1 MNDNLNLEKIGRN
14 SISKIMSNLQKVNNN
29 NNYFINKI
37 SKESPKLKEEIK
49 RLMTKNMSLS
59 VESEEQKKI
68 INMLKNKEKECINLQ
83 ATITE
88 KTKEIQIL
96 NDLLLNER
104 QNFQDDLRKQE
115 IKYENE
121 LLNKKR
127 EYDTMKHKINNF
139 NKMNGL
145 NDILYAKVLELE
157 KKIEVLKKEEED
169 KMNNK
174 EIEYT
179 NKIDKYKK
187 RLIDFLKK
195 DKKKDDSETSF
206 SNKLNIL
213 HIQELIGEIEFQNKE
228 VNSLLK
234 ERKDLKIKILNLSND
249 VSIYKIMVL
258 ILTRKNED
266 YQKKLKDLYKSIP
279 KSSIN
284 KDKVSLHFKS
294 QKNIL
299 NTDNNKNINNKEIL
313 DKKLKIYSP
322 LLRNKNIFF
331 DLNHMM
337 SKSKTKKNINDTSK
351 NNTNVYNLLPMTLN
365 SEGIETNISKIKTKE
380 LISEKKEK
388 EKYKDLFQHYK
399 DKYDAIIKKF
409 KNLFNMYND
418 TLEKIYNEEIDKEAS
433 DIKININDFKDAKFE
448 NMTPEQKYSI
458 LIKLI
463 NNISPLICK
472 KDFEENSFRN
482 KVLKVKQKY
491 NLLDG
496 INQSI
501 FSQTQKSFE
510 INEKNNSVNKNS
522 VNSPCT
528 NTISTYFSPDSFKSG
543 RKKIFN
549 LQKYNINK
557 YNKNYSTLI
566 KYSKEKRHIDLSQ
579 DLKIPKFKSNGDGF
593 HNILFTFN

>member
-1 MNDNLNLEKIGRN
+1 MNVNLNLDKKTRN
-14 SISKIMSNLQKVNNN
+14 SFSKFQKVNNN
-29 NNYFINKI
+29 SYFINEITKDN
-37 SKESPKLKEEIK
+37 PKLKEELK
-49 RLMTKNMSLS
+49 RLITKNMNLS

-68 INMLKNKEKECINLQ
+68 INMLKNKERECLHLQ
-83 ATITE
+83 ETITE
-88 KTKEIQIL
+88 KSKEIQNL
-96 NDLLLNER
+96 HDLLLNER
-104 QNFQDDLRKQE
+104 KNFQNDMRKQRE
-115 IKYENE
+115 NYENE

-127 EYDTMKHKINNF
+127 EYDSMKHKINNF

-145 NDILYAKVLELE
+145 NDILYTKVLELE

-195 DKKKDDSETSF
+195 DKKKDDNEMSF
-206 SNKLNIL
+206 NNKLNIL

-228 VNSLLK
+228 VNNLLK
-234 ERKDLKIKILNLSND
+234 ERKDLKIQILNLSND
-249 VSIYKIMVL
+249 VNIYKIMVL

-266 YQKKLKDLYKSIP
+266 YQKKLKDLYKSIS
-279 KSSIN
+279 KSNIN
-284 KDKVSLHFKS
+284 KDKLSLHFKS

-299 NTDNNKNINNKEIL
+299 KTENNQNINKEIF

-331 DLNHMM
+331 DSNHMM
-337 SKSKTKKNINDTSK
+337 SKSKTKKNINDNNK
-351 NNTNVYNLLPMTLN
+351 NKTNIYNLLPMALN
-365 SEGIETNISKIKTKE
+365 LDGNETNISKIKTRE
-380 LISEKKEK
+380 LINEKKEK

-399 DKYDAIIKKF
+399 DKYDSIIKKF
-409 KNLFNMYND
+409 NNIFNMYND
-418 TLEKIYNEEIDKEAS
+418 TLEKIYNEEIDKQVS

-491 NLLDG
+491 NFIDG
-496 INQSI
+496 VNQSF

-510 INEKNNSVNKNS
+510 INEKNKSGSKYLA
-522 VNSPCT
+522 NSPCT
-528 NTISTYFSPDSFKSG
+528 NTISTYFSPDSMKTG
-543 RKKIFN
+543 RKKIFY
-549 LQKYNINK
+549 LQKFNINK
-557 YNKNYSTLI
+557 FNKNYSSFI
-566 KYSKEKRHIDLSQ
+566 KYSKEKGHIDISQ
-579 DLKIPKFKSNGDGF
+579 DIKIPKFNSKVDDL

>member
-1 MNDNLNLEKIGRN
+1 MNDNLNLDKKGRKSFSKFLNVN
-14 SISKIMSNLQKVNNN
+14 S
-29 NNYFINKI
+29 NNYFINEI
-37 SKESPKLKEEIK
+37 GKESPKLKEEFK
-49 RLMTKNMSLS
+49 RLITKNMNLS
-59 VESEEQKKI
+59 VESEEQRKI
-68 INMLKNKEKECINLQ
+68 INMLKNKERECINLQ
-83 ATITE
+83 ATVTE
-88 KTKEIQIL
+88 KSKEIQNL

-104 QNFQDDLRKQE
+104 KNFQNDLRKQQEAYE
-115 IKYENE
+115 IE

-187 RLIDFLKK
+187 RLIDFLKR
-195 DKKKDDSETSF
+195 DKKKDDSEMSF
-206 SNKLNIL
+206 NNKLNIL

-228 VNSLLK
+228 VNNLLK

-249 VSIYKIMVL
+249 VNIYKIMVL
-258 ILTRKNED
+258 ILTKKNED

-279 KSSIN
+279 KSDIN
-284 KDKVSLHFKS
+284 KDKLSLNFKS

-299 NTDNNKNINNKEIL
+299 KTENNQSINKEIF
-313 DKKLKIYSP
+313 DKKLKINSP
-322 LLRNKNIFF
+322 LLRNKIIFF
-331 DLNHMM
+331 DSNHFM
-337 SKSKTKKNINDTSK
+337 SKSKTKKNINDKSK
-351 NNTNVYNLLPMTLN
+351 NNTNIYNLLPMTLN
-365 SEGIETNISKIKTKE
+365 LDGIDTNVSKIKTRE

-399 DKYDAIIKKF
+399 DKYDTLIKKF
-409 KNLFNMYND
+409 NNIFNMYND

-491 NLLDG
+491 NLIDTV
-496 INQSI
+496 NQSI

-510 INEKNNSVNKNS
+510 ISEKNKSSNKNL

-528 NTISTYFSPDSFKSG
+528 NTISTYFSPDSIKSG

-566 KYSKEKRHIDLSQ
+566 KYSKEKGHIDISQ
-579 DLKIPKFKSNGDGF
+579 DLKIPKFKSKVDDL

>member
-1 MNDNLNLEKIGRN
+1 MNDDLNILDKKGRN
-14 SISKIMSNLQKVNNN
+14 SFSKFQKVNR
-29 NNYFINKI
+29 NNYFLNEL
-37 SKESPKLKEEIK
+37 SKESPKLKEELK
-49 RLMTKNMSLS
+49 RLISKNMSLS

-68 INMLKNKEKECINLQ
+68 INMLKNKERECINLQ

-88 KTKEIQIL
+88 KSKEIQNL
-96 NDLLLNER
+96 HDLLLNER
-104 QNFQDDLRKQE
+104 KNFQNDLRKQQE
-115 IKYENE
+115 QYENE
-121 LLNKKR
+121 LLHKKR
-127 EYDTMKHKINNF
+127 EYDSMKHKINNF

-145 NDILYAKVLELE
+145 NDILYTKVLELE

-195 DKKKDDSETSF
+195 DKKKDDSEMSF
-206 SNKLNIL
+206 NNKLNIL
-213 HIQELIGEIEFQNKE
+213 HLQELIGEIEFQNKE
-228 VNSLLK
+228 VNNLLK

-249 VSIYKIMVL
+249 VNIYKIMVF
-258 ILTRKNED
+258 ILTKKNED

-279 KSSIN
+279 KSNIN
-284 KDKVSLHFKS
+284 KDKFSFHFKS

-299 NTDNNKNINNKEIL
+299 KTENNQSINKEII

-322 LLRNKNIFF
+322 MLRNKKIFF
-331 DLNHMM
+331 DSNHIM
-337 SKSKTKKNINDTSK
+337 SKSKTKKNINDTRKKSA
-351 NNTNVYNLLPMTLN
+351 NIYNLLPMKMNLD
-365 SEGIETNISKIKTKE
+365 GIETNISKIKTRE

-399 DKYDAIIKKF
+399 DKYDSIIKKF
-409 KNLFNMYND
+409 NNIFNMYND
-418 TLEKIYNEEIDKEAS
+418 TLERIYNEEIDKEAS
-433 DIKININDFKDAKFE
+433 DIKININDFKDVKFE

-491 NLLDG
+491 NLIEG
-496 INQSI
+496 VNQSI

-510 INEKNNSVNKNS
+510 INEKNKSSNKNL

-528 NTISTYFSPDSFKSG
+528 NTISTYFSPDSMKSG

-549 LQKYNINK
+549 LQKYNFNK

-566 KYSKEKRHIDLSQ
+566 KYSKEKGHIDISQ
-579 DLKIPKFKSNGDGF
+579 DIKIPKFNSKIDDL

>member
-1 MNDNLNLEKIGRN
+1 MNDNLNILDKKRKN
-14 SISKIMSNLQKVNNN
+14 SFSKLKTVNN
-29 NNYFINKI
+29 NNYFLNEI
-37 SKESPKLKEEIK
+37 SKGSPKLKEELN
-49 RLMTKNMSLS
+49 RLITKNMSLS

-68 INMLKNKEKECINLQ
+68 ISMLKNKERECISLQ
-83 ATITE
+83 ATLIE
-88 KTKEIQIL
+88 KSKEIQSL
-96 NDLLLNER
+96 HDLLLNER
-104 QNFQDDLRKQE
+104 KNFQNDLRKQQE
-115 IKYENE
+115 KYENE
-121 LLNKKR
+121 LLHKKR
-127 EYDTMKHKINNF
+127 EYDSMKHKINNF

-145 NDILYAKVLELE
+145 NDILYTKVLELE

-187 RLIDFLKK
+187 RLIDFLKT
-195 DKKKDDSETSF
+195 DKKKDESEMTF
-206 SNKLNIL
+206 NNKLNIL

-228 VNSLLK
+228 VKNLLK
-234 ERKDLKIKILNLSND
+234 ERKDLKIQILNLSND
-249 VSIYKIMVL
+249 VNIYKIMVL

-266 YQKKLKDLYKSIP
+266 YQKKLKDLYNSISKSN
-279 KSSIN
+279 IN
-284 KDKVSLHFKS
+284 KDKSLHFKS

-299 NTDNNKNINNKEIL
+299 KTENNQKINKEII

-331 DLNHMM
+331 DSNHIM

-351 NNTNVYNLLPMTLN
+351 NNTNIYNLLPMTLN
-365 SEGIETNISKIKTKE
+365 LDGSETNISKIKTRE
-380 LISEKKEK
+380 LINEKKEK

-399 DKYDAIIKKF
+399 DKYDSIIKKF
-409 KNLFNMYND
+409 NYIFNMYNN

-463 NNISPLICK
+463 DNISPLICK

-482 KVLKVKQKY
+482 KVFKVKQKY
-491 NLLDG
+491 NLIDG
-496 INQSI
+496 VNQTI

-510 INEKNNSVNKNS
+510 INEKNKSSNKNL
-522 VNSPCT
+522 VNSPHT
-528 NTISTYFSPDSFKSG
+528 NTISNYFSPDSMKSG

-549 LQKYNINK
+549 LQKYNLNK
-557 YNKNYSTLI
+557 YNKNYATLI
-566 KYSKEKRHIDLSQ
+566 KYTKEKGHIDISQ
-579 DLKIPKFKSNGDGF
+579 DIKIPKFNNKVDEL

>member
-1 MNDNLNLEKIGRN
+1 MNDNLNILDKKRKN
-14 SISKIMSNLQKVNNN
+14 SFSKLKTVNN
-29 NNYFINKI
+29 NNYFLNEI
-37 SKESPKLKEEIK
+37 SKGSPKLKEELN
-49 RLMTKNMSLS
+49 RLITKNMSLS

-68 INMLKNKEKECINLQ
+68 ISMLKNKERECISLQ
-83 ATITE
+83 ATLIE
-88 KTKEIQIL
+88 KSKEIQSL
-96 NDLLLNER
+96 HDLLLNER
-104 QNFQDDLRKQE
+104 KNFQNDLRKQQE
-115 IKYENE
+115 KYENE
-121 LLNKKR
+121 LLHKKR
-127 EYDTMKHKINNF
+127 EYDSMKHKINNF

-145 NDILYAKVLELE
+145 NDILYTKVLELE

-187 RLIDFLKK
+187 RLIDFLKT
-195 DKKKDDSETSF
+195 DKKKDESEMTF
-206 SNKLNIL
+206 NNKLNIL

-228 VNSLLK
+228 VKNLLK
-234 ERKDLKIKILNLSND
+234 ERKDLKIQILNLSND
-249 VSIYKIMVL
+249 VNIYKIMVL

-266 YQKKLKDLYKSIP
+266 YQKKLKDLYKSTS
-279 KSSIN
+279 KSNIN
-284 KDKVSLHFKS
+284 KDKSLHFKS

-299 NTDNNKNINNKEIL
+299 KTENNQNINKEII

-322 LLRNKNIFF
+322 LLRNKNMFF
-331 DLNHMM
+331 DSNHIM

-351 NNTNVYNLLPMTLN
+351 NNTNIYNLLPMTLN
-365 SEGIETNISKIKTKE
+365 LDGETNISKIKTRE
-380 LISEKKEK
+380 LINEKKEK

-399 DKYDAIIKKF
+399 DKYDSIIKKF
-409 KNLFNMYND
+409 NYIFNMYNN

-463 NNISPLICK
+463 DNISPLICK

-482 KVLKVKQKY
+482 KVFKVKQKY
-491 NLLDG
+491 NLIDG
-496 INQSI
+496 VNQTI

-510 INEKNNSVNKNS
+510 INEKNKSSNKNL
-522 VNSPCT
+522 VNSPHT
-528 NTISTYFSPDSFKSG
+528 NTISTYFSPDSMKSG

-549 LQKYNINK
+549 LQKYNLNK
-557 YNKNYSTLI
+557 YNKNYATLI
-566 KYSKEKRHIDLSQ
+566 KYTKEKGHIDISQ
-579 DLKIPKFKSNGDGF
+579 DIKIPKFNNKVDEL

>member
-1 MNDNLNLEKIGRN
+1 MNDNLNILDKKRKN
-14 SISKIMSNLQKVNNN
+14 SFSKLKTVNN
-29 NNYFINKI
+29 NNYFLNEI
-37 SKESPKLKEEIK
+37 SKGSPKLKEELN
-49 RLMTKNMSLS
+49 RLITKNMSLS

-68 INMLKNKEKECINLQ
+68 ISMLKNKERECISLQ
-83 ATITE
+83 ATLIE
-88 KTKEIQIL
+88 KSKEIQSL
-96 NDLLLNER
+96 HDLLLNER
-104 QNFQDDLRKQE
+104 KNFQNDLRKQQE
-115 IKYENE
+115 KYENE
-121 LLNKKR
+121 LLHKKR
-127 EYDTMKHKINNF
+127 EYDSMKHKINNF

-145 NDILYAKVLELE
+145 NDILYTKVLELE

-187 RLIDFLKK
+187 RLIDFLKT
-195 DKKKDDSETSF
+195 DKKKDESEMTF
-206 SNKLNIL
+206 NNKLNIL

-228 VNSLLK
+228 VKNLLK
-234 ERKDLKIKILNLSND
+234 ERKDLKIQILNLSND
-249 VSIYKIMVL
+249 VNIYKIMVL

-266 YQKKLKDLYKSIP
+266 YQKKLKDLYKSTS
-279 KSSIN
+279 KSNIN
-284 KDKVSLHFKS
+284 KDKSLHFKS

-299 NTDNNKNINNKEIL
+299 KTENNQNINKEII

-322 LLRNKNIFF
+322 LLRNKNMFF
-331 DLNHMM
+331 DSNHIM

-351 NNTNVYNLLPMTLN
+351 NNTNIYNLLPMTLN
-365 SEGIETNISKIKTKE
+365 LDGETNISKIKTRE
-380 LISEKKEK
+380 LINEKKEK

-399 DKYDAIIKKF
+399 DKYDSIIKKF
-409 KNLFNMYND
+409 NYIFNMYNN

-463 NNISPLICK
+463 DNISPLICK

-482 KVLKVKQKY
+482 KVFKVKQKY
-491 NLLDG
+491 NLIDG
-496 INQSI
+496 VNQTI

-510 INEKNNSVNKNS
+510 INEKNKSGNKNL
-522 VNSPCT
+522 VNSPHT
-528 NTISTYFSPDSFKSG
+528 NTISTYFSPDSMKSG

-549 LQKYNINK
+549 LQKYNLNK
-557 YNKNYSTLI
+557 YNKNYATLI
-566 KYSKEKRHIDLSQ
+566 KYTKEKGHIDISQ
-579 DLKIPKFKSNGDGF
+579 DIKIPKFNNKVDEL

>member
-1 MNDNLNLEKIGRN
+1 MNDNLNLLDKKRKN
-14 SISKIMSNLQKVNNN
+14 AFSKLKTTNN
-29 NNYFINKI
+29 NNYFINEI
-37 SKESPKLKEEIK
+37 SKGSPKLKEELN
-49 RLMTKNMSLS
+49 RLITKNMSLS

-68 INMLKNKEKECINLQ
+68 ISMLKNKERECISLQ
-83 ATITE
+83 ATLIE
-88 KTKEIQIL
+88 KSKEIQSL
-96 NDLLLNER
+96 HDLLLNER
-104 QNFQDDLRKQE
+104 KNFQNDLRKQQE
-115 IKYENE
+115 KYENE
-121 LLNKKR
+121 LLHKKR
-127 EYDTMKHKINNF
+127 EYDSMKHKINNF

-145 NDILYAKVLELE
+145 NDILYTKVLELE

-187 RLIDFLKK
+187 RLIDFLKT
-195 DKKKDDSETSF
+195 DKKKDDSEMSF
-206 SNKLNIL
+206 NNKLNIL

-228 VNSLLK
+228 VKNLLK
-234 ERKDLKIKILNLSND
+234 ERKDLKIQILNLSND
-249 VSIYKIMVL
+249 VNIYKIMVL

-266 YQKKLKDLYKSIP
+266 YQKKLKDLYNSISKSN
-279 KSSIN
+279 IN
-284 KDKVSLHFKS
+284 KDKSLHFKS

-299 NTDNNKNINNKEIL
+299 KTENNQKINKEII

-331 DLNHMM
+331 DSNHIM

-351 NNTNVYNLLPMTLN
+351 NNTNIYNLLPMTLN
-365 SEGIETNISKIKTKE
+365 LDGSETNISKIKTRE
-380 LISEKKEK
+380 LINEKKEK

-399 DKYDAIIKKF
+399 DKYDSIIKKF
-409 KNLFNMYND
+409 NYIFNMYND

-463 NNISPLICK
+463 DNISPLICK

-482 KVLKVKQKY
+482 KVFKVKQKY
-491 NLLDG
+491 NLIDG
-496 INQSI
+496 VNQTI

-510 INEKNNSVNKNS
+510 INEKNKSGNKNL
-522 VNSPCT
+522 VNSPHT
-528 NTISTYFSPDSFKSG
+528 NTISTYFSPDSMKSG

-549 LQKYNINK
+549 LQKYNLNK
-557 YNKNYSTLI
+557 
-566 KYSKEKRHIDLSQ
+566 
-579 DLKIPKFKSNGDGF
+579 
-593 HNILFTFN
+593 

>member
-1 MNDNLNLEKIGRN
+1 MNDNLNLLDKKRKN
-14 SISKIMSNLQKVNNN
+14 SFSKLKTTNN
-29 NNYFINKI
+29 NNYFINEI
-37 SKESPKLKEEIK
+37 SKGSPKLKEELN
-49 RLMTKNMSLS
+49 RLITKNMSLS

-68 INMLKNKEKECINLQ
+68 ISMLKNKERECISLQ
-83 ATITE
+83 ATLIE
-88 KTKEIQIL
+88 KSKEIQSL
-96 NDLLLNER
+96 HDLLLNER
-104 QNFQDDLRKQE
+104 KNFQNDLRKQQE
-115 IKYENE
+115 KYENE
-121 LLNKKR
+121 LLHKKR
-127 EYDTMKHKINNF
+127 EYDSMKHKINNF

-145 NDILYAKVLELE
+145 NDILYTKVLELE

-187 RLIDFLKK
+187 RLIDFLKT
-195 DKKKDDSETSF
+195 DKKKDDSEMSF
-206 SNKLNIL
+206 INKLNIL

-228 VNSLLK
+228 VKNLLK
-234 ERKDLKIKILNLSND
+234 ERKDLKIQILNLSND
-249 VSIYKIMVL
+249 VNIYKIMVL

-266 YQKKLKDLYKSIP
+266 YQKKLKDLYKSTS
-279 KSSIN
+279 KSNIN
-284 KDKVSLHFKS
+284 KDKSLHFKS

-299 NTDNNKNINNKEIL
+299 KTENNQNINKEII

-322 LLRNKNIFF
+322 LLRNKNMFF
-331 DLNHMM
+331 DSNHIM

-351 NNTNVYNLLPMTLN
+351 NNTNIYNLLPMTLN
-365 SEGIETNISKIKTKE
+365 LDGETNISKIKTRE
-380 LISEKKEK
+380 LINEKKEK

-399 DKYDAIIKKF
+399 DKYDSIIKKF
-409 KNLFNMYND
+409 NYIFNMYND

-463 NNISPLICK
+463 DNISPLICK

-482 KVLKVKQKY
+482 KVFKVKQKY
-491 NLLDG
+491 NLIDG
-496 INQSI
+496 VNQTI

-510 INEKNNSVNKNS
+510 INEKNKSGKKNL
-522 VNSPCT
+522 VNSPQT
-528 NTISTYFSPDSFKSG
+528 NTISTYFSPDSMKSG

-549 LQKYNINK
+549 LQKFNLNK
-557 YNKNYSTLI
+557 YNKNYATLI
-566 KYSKEKRHIDLSQ
+566 KYTKEKGHIDISQ
-579 DLKIPKFKSNGDGF
+579 DIKIPKFNNKVDEL

>member
-1 MNDNLNLEKIGRN
+1 MNDNLNILDKKRKN
-14 SISKIMSNLQKVNNN
+14 SFSKLKTVNN
-29 NNYFINKI
+29 NNYFLNEI
-37 SKESPKLKEEIK
+37 SKGSPKLKEELN
-49 RLMTKNMSLS
+49 RLITKNMSLS

-68 INMLKNKEKECINLQ
+68 ISMLKNKERECISLQ
-83 ATITE
+83 ATLIE
-88 KTKEIQIL
+88 KSKEIQSL
-96 NDLLLNER
+96 HDLLLNER
-104 QNFQDDLRKQE
+104 KNFQNDLRKQQE
-115 IKYENE
+115 KYENE
-121 LLNKKR
+121 LLHKKR
-127 EYDTMKHKINNF
+127 EYDSMKHKINNF

-145 NDILYAKVLELE
+145 NDILYTKVLELE

-187 RLIDFLKK
+187 RLIDFLKT
-195 DKKKDDSETSF
+195 DKKKDESEMTF
-206 SNKLNIL
+206 NNKLNIL

-228 VNSLLK
+228 VKNLLK
-234 ERKDLKIKILNLSND
+234 ERKDLKIQILNLSND
-249 VSIYKIMVL
+249 VNIYKIMVL

-266 YQKKLKDLYKSIP
+266 YQKKLKDLYKSTS
-279 KSSIN
+279 KSNIN
-284 KDKVSLHFKS
+284 KDKSLHFKS

-299 NTDNNKNINNKEIL
+299 KTENNQNINKEII

-322 LLRNKNIFF
+322 LLRNKNMFF
-331 DLNHMM
+331 DSNHIM

-351 NNTNVYNLLPMTLN
+351 NNTNIYNLLPMTLN
-365 SEGIETNISKIKTKE
+365 LDGETNISKIKTRE
-380 LISEKKEK
+380 LINEKKEK

-399 DKYDAIIKKF
+399 DKYDTIIKKF
-409 KNLFNMYND
+409 NYIFNMYNN

-463 NNISPLICK
+463 DNISPLICK

-482 KVLKVKQKY
+482 KVFKVKQKY
-491 NLLDG
+491 NLIDG
-496 INQSI
+496 VNQTI

-510 INEKNNSVNKNS
+510 INEKNKSSNKNL
-522 VNSPCT
+522 VNSPQT
-528 NTISTYFSPDSFKSG
+528 NTISTYFSPDSMKSG

-549 LQKYNINK
+549 LQKYNLNK
-557 YNKNYSTLI
+557 YNKNYATLI
-566 KYSKEKRHIDLSQ
+566 KYTKEKGHIDISQ
-579 DLKIPKFKSNGDGF
+579 DIKIPKFNNKVDEL